1 VFFSSWFNSKRSSP
15 ENPQV
20 SLASSTLW
28 NTGGITDT
36 GLAITPHTALN
47 IAAVYQAVNV
57 LANDVAKLPLH
68 IYRRTPDGGRERD
81 TLHAASYLLRRKS
94 NSDLTSFMLVKTMML
109 HALLWGNGYAFI
121 LRDNAAKPLELILLL
136 PDRTKPI
143 RVNGELRYQ
152 TKIGNESRVLRPE
165 DVLHIRGL
173 AHDGI
178 TGLSMIDLA
187 RESLALGLAAEK
199 FGTKFF
205 GNGSVASGVIT
216 YPGRLKEQAANNL
229 QNEFEEKH
237 QGLTNAHRTIL
248 LQEGAKFTPLT
259 IPPETAQFLGT
270 REFQKSEVASWF
282 NLPPHKVGSGDRTSY
297 ASLEVE
303 NQSYLDN
310 SLDPWLLTLEFEC
323 FDKLLTEQE
332 KQTESHFVEFVRE
345 ALLRADLPTRYAAY
359 TSAITNGFMSRNEVR
374 RRENLPPIEGG
385 DAFLTPLNMTAE
397 PTTPAPSIEVQRNLL
412 VDVIGRMSR
421 RIAATARQAA
431 KQPADFEQRMQREL
445 DEYEPLFAQA
455 ITPAIGAIRCLSNDN
470 TLAPGPIVRR
480 HVAALRD
487 ELKTGDIEA
496 TVSRWETSATE
507 LANNILG
514 IAL

>member
-1 VFFSSWFNSKRSSP
+1 VFVFFDWLFQTRSL
-15 ENPQV
+15 ENPAKPLSV
-20 SLASSTLW
+20 AFTSGL
-28 NTGGITDT
+28 TDS
-36 GLAITPHTALN
+36 GLAINPHTALN
-47 IAAVYQAVNV
+47 IAAVWQAVNV

-68 IYRRTPDGGRERD
+68 IYRRTPDGGRERES
-81 TLHAASYLLRRKS
+81 LHPASYLLRRKS
-94 NSDLTSFMLVKTMML
+94 NSNLTSFMLLKTLMQ
-109 HALLWGNGYAFI
+109 HVLLWGNGYAFI
-121 LRDNAAKPLELILLL
+121 VRDNAAKPLELTLLL

-173 AHDGI
+173 SHDGI

-187 RESLALGLAAEK
+187 RESLALGLAAER

-229 QNEFEEKH
+229 QSEFEEKH

-297 ASLEVE
+297 ASLEIE

-310 SLDPWLLTLEFEC
+310 SLDPWLLTFETEC
-323 FDKLLTEQE
+323 FDKLLPEQE

-345 ALLRADLPTRYAAY
+345 ALLRADLTTRYAAY
-359 TSAITNGFMSRNEVR
+359 TSAINTGFMSRNEVR

-385 DAFLTPLNMTAE
+385 DAFLTPLNMTTE
-397 PTTPAPSIEVQRNLL
+397 PTAPAPNIDVQRNLL
-412 VDVIGRMSR
+412 TDVLGRMSR

-431 KQPADFEQRMQREL
+431 KQPDFEQRMQREL
-445 DEYEPLFAQA
+445 DDYEPLFTQA
-455 ITPAIGAIRCLSNDN
+455 ITPAIGAIRCLSNDD
-470 TLAPGPIVRR
+470 TLAAGPIARR
-480 HVAALRD
+480 HVAKLRE
-487 ELKTGDIEA
+487 ELKTSDIEA
-496 TVSRWETSATE
+496 TITRWESSATDCPRRT
-507 LANNILG
+507 
-514 IAL
+514 

>member
-1 VFFSSWFNSKRSSP
+1 MLFDWFFPKETRSL
-15 ENPQV
+15 ENPATPLSV
-20 SLASSTLW
+20 SLTS
-28 NTGGITDT
+28 GFTDT

-47 IAAVYQAVNV
+47 IAAVWQAVNV

-81 TLHAASYLLRRKS
+81 TMHPASYLLRRKS
-94 NSDLTSFMLVKTMML
+94 NANLTSFALIKTMML
-109 HALLWGNGYAFI
+109 HTLLWGNAYAFI

-136 PDRTKPI
+136 PERTKVI
-143 RVNGELRYQ
+143 RINNEVRYQ
-152 TKIGNESRVLRPE
+152 TKIGNETRVLRPE

-173 AHDGI
+173 SHDGI

-205 GNGSVASGVIT
+205 GNGSVSSGVIT

-229 QNEFEEKH
+229 QSEFEEKH

-282 NLPPHKVGSGDRTSY
+282 NLPPHKVGTGDHTSY

-310 SLDPWLLTLEFEC
+310 SLDPWLLTFEFEC

-397 PTTPAPSIEVQRNLL
+397 PTQPPAPTTDVQRSLL
-412 VDVIGRMSR
+412 VDVLGRMSR

-445 DEYEPLFAQA
+445 DDYEPLFMQA
-455 ITPAIGAIRCLSNDN
+455 IAPAIGAIRCLSNDN
-470 TLAPGPIVRR
+470 TLAPGPIARR
-480 HVAALRD
+480 HVASLRD
-487 ELKTGDIEA
+487 ELKTNDIEA
-496 TVSRWETSATE
+496 TVSRWESSATE
-507 LANNILG
+507 QANNILG